1 MVRAGLALLVFVL
14 ALESL
19 LAEQIYLR
27 NGTVVSGTILSQD
40 ANSVVVKGLSGVVT
54 IPRSEISRMD
64 RGSTERTAAAVRLK
78 DGSVLRGTIEDSDS
92 SSVVLSTQ
100 AGLLTLRRSIID
112 SIAEG
117 GSFLAGGSTGGLRSG
132 LRGGSWALSGPVR
145 RNYRSGSG
153 GTIFME
159 TSLSESTFLGL
170 ESRFGRFMA
179 TDNQGGQLD
188 LAMVHAVAGY
198 EFWFADRLLLL
209 SPRAGIGAAGIR
221 SIVHRR
227 DVEYFA
233 LDYFQRREDYLG
245 MALLQQDYR
254 RPNLRMLALRH
265 YLDKNDRVGY
275 VLSDRSI
282 FREEN
287 SGVGVSGMIGLLMA
301 FHFQS
306 GFFLGLEAFAAGV
319 GEGGGGL
326 PLGGAQLELGWRF

>member
-1 MVRAGLALLVFVL
+1 MRNGLLLLAWLAFSGLA
-14 ALESL
+14 
-19 LAEQIYLR
+19 AEQVYLR

-40 ANSVVVKGLSGVVT
+40 SNAIVIKGLSGVIT
-54 IPRSEISRMD
+54 IPRSDISRIEES
-64 RGSTERTAAAVRLK
+64 RTERKSAAVRLK

-112 SIAEG
+112 SITDG
-117 GSFLAGGSTGGLRSG
+117 GSFAGPGSSGGLRSG
-132 LRGGSWALSGPVR
+132 IRGGSWALSGPVR

-159 TSLSESTFLGL
+159 TSLGESSFLGL
-170 ESRFGRFMA
+170 ESRFGRFLA

-209 SPRAGIGAAGIR
+209 SPRAGIGVAGIR

-233 LDYFQRREDYLG
+233 LDYFQQREDYLG
-245 MALLQQDYR
+245 LVLLHQDYR

-265 YLDKNDRVGY
+265 YLDKGDRVGY

-287 SGVGVSGMIGLLMA
+287 SGVGVSGMLGFLLA
-301 FHFQS
+301 FHFRS
-306 GFFLGLEAFAAGV
+306 GFFLGLEAFGAGV

-326 PLGGAQLELGWRF
+326 PLGGVQAELGWRF